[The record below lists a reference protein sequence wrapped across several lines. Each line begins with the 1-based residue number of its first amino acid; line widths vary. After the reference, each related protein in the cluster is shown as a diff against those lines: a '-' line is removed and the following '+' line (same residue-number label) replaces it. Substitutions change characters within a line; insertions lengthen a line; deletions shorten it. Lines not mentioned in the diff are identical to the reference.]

1 MQFIGALQIEPKN
14 NNLKITSWAM
24 GLNVGT
30 HQSEKESKEE
40 GAKFRMLKNKCQ
52 ASKKEGK
59 SQSCDQGM

>member
-1 MQFIGALQIEPKN
+1 
-14 NNLKITSWAM
+14 M